1 MRLSQLLLVVM
12 VRPLVASTGLERT
25 GHDFKPIMVSTA
37 EKLDSVSL
45 KVPQFSRK
53 LSVKT
58 DG

>member
-1 MRLSQLLLVVM
+1 MIV
-12 VRPLVASTGLERT
+12 VRPLVAVNGLERT